1 MFKLPWDKSSSRNRS
16 VPPTGPN
23 LPAPETA
30 SAGAD
35 PAQFA
40 PGTRTIYSAR
50 QPILDRQQE
59 VFGYELLFRSGPENR
74 FTATDPELASA
85 VSIEQNATAIGLD
98 RLVGDRRAFVNL
110 SRGALLA
117 EYHRILPRERA
128 VIELLE
134 NIPADPEVMEA
145 CRRVK
150 ADGYMLALD
159 DFTNAPESYP
169 FLDVV
174 DLVKVDLR
182 LWKDALDPRALEP
195 LKQRGVKLL
204 AEKVETIEEKNAA
217 LRAGYDL
224 LQGYYFQKPQMIE
237 TRDLPPSKLSVLRF
251 LAETSRDDAS
261 MERLEEL
268 FRQDVGLT
276 MRLLRYLNSAAFGW
290 RHEVS
295 SIGHALALMGISPLR
310 KWAMMMGMMSLCDD
324 RPHELM
330 VTALSRARFSER
342 LAPPSGLAQHE
353 HELFLTGML
362 SMVDTMVGRPADE
375 ILGGLSV
382 SPTVREAVLAGSEPL
397 GPVLKLVTAYE
408 RGDWDTVDE
417 MRRDTEYA
425 QVDDEQL
432 DRAYVD
438 SVEWA
443 EATAA

>member
-1 MFKLPWDKSSSRNRS
+1 MFKLPWDKSKATPS
-16 VPPTGPN
+16 VPAAESA
-23 LPAPETA
+23 PAPAAEPA
-30 SAGAD
+30 PPAAGS
-35 PAQFA
+35 
-40 PGTRTIYSAR
+40 RTIYSAR
-50 QPILDRQQE
+50 QPILDRNQQ
-59 VFGYELLFRSGPENR
+59 VYGYELLFRSGPENR
-74 FTATDPELASA
+74 FTATDAEMASA
-85 VSIEQNATAIGLD
+85 VSIEQSAAAIGLD

-117 EYHRILPRERA
+117 EYHRLLPRERT
-128 VIELLE
+128 VIEILE
-134 NIPADPEVMEA
+134 NIPPDPEVMAA
-145 CRRVK
+145 CHKIR

-159 DFTNAPESYP
+159 DFTDQPESYP

-174 DLVKVDLR
+174 ELVKVDLR
-182 LWKDALDPRALEP
+182 LWPKGTEPRAIEP
-195 LKQRGVKLL
+195 LKRRGLKLL
-204 AEKVETIEEKNAA
+204 AEKVETLEEHQAA
-217 LRAGYDL
+217 MRAGYDL
-224 LQGYYFQKPQMIE
+224 MQGYFFHKPQMIE
-237 TRDLPPSKLSVLRF
+237 VRDLPPAKLSVLRF
-251 LAETSRDDAS
+251 LAETSHEDAS

-290 RHEVS
+290 RHEVT

-330 VTALSRARFSER
+330 VTALSRARFAER
-342 LAPPSGLAQHE
+342 MAPPAGMRERE

-375 ILGGLSV
+375 ILGGLTV
-382 SPTVREAVLAGSEPL
+382 SDSVREAVLEGTTPL
-397 GPVLKLVTAYE
+397 GPVLKLVKAYE

-417 MRRDTEYA
+417 TRHQCDLDA
-425 QVDDEQL
+425 VDDSTL

>member
-1 MFKLPWDKSSSRNRS
+1 MFQLPWGKSSKSKS
-16 VPPTGPN
+16 QPPAGPN
-23 LPAPETA
+23 RVVEPAPE
-30 SAGAD
+30 
-35 PAQFA
+35 PAAPCA
-40 PGTRTIYSAR
+40 PGVRTIYSAR
-50 QPILDRQQE
+50 QPILDRKQG

-74 FTATDPELASA
+74 FTATDQELATA
-85 VSIEQNATAIGLD
+85 VSIEQNATAFGLD

-110 SRGALLA
+110 SRGALMA
-117 EYHRILPRERA
+117 EYHRLLPRERA

-134 NIPADPEVMEA
+134 NIPPEPEVLEA

-150 ADGYMLALD
+150 GEGYLLALD
-159 DFTNAPESYP
+159 DFTNDPASMP

-195 LKQRGVKLL
+195 LKRRGLQLL
-204 AEKVETIEEKNAA
+204 AEKVETTEEHQAA
-217 LRAGYDL
+217 LRAGYDF
-224 LQGYYFQKPQMIE
+224 LQGYFFQKPQMIE
-237 TRDLPPSKLSVLRF
+237 ARDLPPSKLSVLRF
-251 LAETSRDDAS
+251 LAETSHEDAS

-290 RHEVS
+290 RHEVT
-295 SIGHALALMGISPLR
+295 SIKHALALMGLSPLR

-342 LAPPSGLAQHE
+342 LAPPAGLAMHE

-382 SPTVREAVLAGSEPL
+382 SPSVRDAVLQGAQPL

-417 MRRDTEYA
+417 MRETTDVVK
-425 QVDDEQL
+425 VDDEQL

>member
-1 MFKLPWDKSSSRNRS
+1 M
-16 VPPTGPN
+16 TA
-23 LPAPETA
+23 PAAEPQA
-30 SAGAD
+30 
-35 PAQFA
+35 A
-40 PGTRTIYSAR
+40 PGTRIIYSAR
-50 QPILDRQQE
+50 QPILDRHQQ

-74 FTATDPELASA
+74 FTATDPEFASA
-85 VSIEQNATAIGLD
+85 VSIEQNAAAIGLD

-117 EYHRILPRERA
+117 EYHRMLPRERT

-134 NIPADPEVMEA
+134 NIPADPEVLDA
-145 CRRVK
+145 CRRIK

-159 DFTNAPESYP
+159 DFTNLPESYP

-182 LWKDALDPRALEP
+182 LWKQALDPRALEP
-195 LKQRGVKLL
+195 LKRRGVKLL

-224 LQGYYFQKPQMIE
+224 LQGYFFQKPQMIE
-237 TRDLPPSKLSVLRF
+237 ARDLPPSKISVLQF
-251 LAETSRDDAS
+251 LSETSRDDAS

-290 RHEVS
+290 RHEVT
-295 SIGHALALMGISPLR
+295 SIGHALALMGLSPLR

-324 RPHELM
+324 HPHELM
-330 VTALSRARFSER
+330 VTALSRARFAER
-342 LAPPSGLAQHE
+342 MSGPAGMREHE

-362 SMVDTMVGRPADE
+362 SMVDTMVGRPAEE

-382 SPTVREAVLAGSEPL
+382 SPAVTGAVLEGAQPL
-397 GPVLKLVTAYE
+397 GPVLQMVTAYE
-408 RGDWDTVDE
+408 RGDWDAVDQTMRACGHCTVGE
-417 MRRDTEYA
+417 AE
-425 QVDDEQL
+425 L
-432 DRAYVD
+432 DKAYVD

-443 EATAA
+443 EA

>member
-1 MFKLPWDKSSSRNRS
+1 MFKLPWDKSSSPNKS
-16 VPPTGPN
+16 VPPAGPN
-23 LPAPETA
+23 QPAPEA
-30 SAGAD
+30 AAAAPG
-35 PAQFA
+35 PALA

-50 QPILDRQQE
+50 QPILDRKQD

-74 FTATDPELASA
+74 FTATDPEFASA

-117 EYHRILPRERA
+117 EYHRLLPRERS

-145 CRRVK
+145 CRRIK

-159 DFTNAPESYP
+159 DFTNLPESYP
-169 FLDVV
+169 FLEVV

-195 LKQRGVKLL
+195 LKRRGVKLL

-237 TRDLPPSKLSVLRF
+237 TRDLPPSKLSVLGF
-251 LAETSRDDAS
+251 LAETSREDAS

-290 RHEVS
+290 RHEVD
-295 SIGHALALMGISPLR
+295 SIKHALALMGLSPLR

-324 RPHELM
+324 HPHELM
-330 VTALSRARFSER
+330 VTALSRARFAER
-342 LAPPSGLAQHE
+342 MGGAAGMRERE

-375 ILGGLSV
+375 IIGGLSV
-382 SPTVREAVLAGSEPL
+382 SPSVSGAVLEGAQPL

-417 MRRDTEYA
+417 MRRDTDVVA
-425 QVDDEQL
+425 VDDEQL